1 MGKNTYLYQG
11 FMLVL
16 AYIVFSSD
24 DYKIIIGGIAIFL
37 IGMIFMDD
45 GFKLFSGGA
54 LEKLLAKSTKTLP
67 RSIGTGFVAT
77 SIMQSSSLVSII
89 IISFLSAGLMSL
101 SGAIGVIFGSNI
113 GSTTT
118 AWIISSFGVKID
130 MAVYAMPMIIF
141 GVGFK
146 LSDKHTLKGF
156 GNVLIG
162 LGFIFLGIEYMKD
175 GFETLKNGI
184 DLSSFQMEGYLGA
197 LVYILVG
204 IVATVVIQSSAATM
218 AIIITALV
226 SGQIIY
232 INAIE
237 LAIGANIGTT
247 ITAILGAMTSNSNGK
262 RLALAHLIFNLV
274 TGFVAIIF
282 LYQLTDLTTFLA
294 LKIGIAADDYGMQ
307 LALFHTIFNVLG
319 VLIISPFTTKLVAYL
334 ETKFIVKE
342 DEDILK
348 PLYLDN
354 LVLTV
359 PDASLNSIKK
369 ETIHLYDNAVEII
382 VHSIF
387 LHMYQLHN
395 SKEIEEAILHSDI
408 DELQDINKFYET
420 KIKYIYGEI
429 IRFATL
435 AQEYMDEIDKDRAY
449 DLKLASRNIVESVKD
464 MRDLQ
469 KNMFFYLKSGNEFIK
484 EEYNHLR
491 LNIAQTIEAIEELKK
506 SDDMD
511 AVTQLGLLRDK
522 IRELKSIK
530 NNIIDALIRENKIDT
545 KMATS
550 LINDS
555 LLAYDVAKKLIAMA
569 TIVWIKDKDIR
580 ELGEKY
586 EDK

>member
-1 MGKNTYLYQG
+1 MANRYLYQG
-11 FMLVL
+11 FMLLL
-16 AYIVFSSD
+16 AYVVFSSGD
-24 DYKIIIGGIAIFL
+24 FKIIIGGIAIFL

-45 GFKLFSGGA
+45 GFKIFSGGV
-54 LEKLLAKSTKTLP
+54 LEKVLGKATKTLP
-67 RSIGTGFVAT
+67 RSIATGFVAT
-77 SIMQSSSLVSII
+77 SVMQSSSLVSVI

-101 SGAIGVIFGSNI
+101 SGAVGVIFGSNI
-113 GSTTT
+113 GTTTT
-118 AWIISSFGVKID
+118 AWIVSSLGVKID
-130 MAVYAMPMIIF
+130 IAAYAMPMSIF

-146 LSDKHTLKGF
+146 FADKNVLKGF

-162 LGFIFLGIEYMKD
+162 LGFIFLGIDYMKD
-175 GFETLKNGI
+175 GFETLKNGL
-184 DLSSFQMEGYLGA
+184 DLSQFQIDGYLGA
-197 LVYILVG
+197 LVYIFLG
-204 IVATVVIQSSAATM
+204 IVATVIIQSSSATM

-226 SGQIIY
+226 AGQIIY

-247 ITAILGAMTSNSNGK
+247 ITAVMGAMTSNSNGK
-262 RLALAHLIFNLV
+262 RLALAHFIFNII
-274 TGFVAIIF
+274 TGIVAIIF
-282 LYQLTDLTTFLA
+282 LYQLADLTTFVA
-294 LKIGIAADDYGMQ
+294 LEIGIRADDYGMQ
-307 LALFHTIFNVLG
+307 LALFHTIFNILG

-334 ETKFIVKE
+334 ETKFVVKE
-342 DEDILK
+342 DENILK

-359 PDASLNSIKK
+359 PDASLNCIKK
-369 ETIHLYDNAVEII
+369 ETIHLYNNAVEII

-387 LHMYQLHN
+387 LHRHQLHD
-395 SKEIEEAILHSDI
+395 SPEIEAVILHSDI

-491 LNIAQTIEAIEELKK
+491 LNIAQTIEAIEDVKE

-511 AVTQLGLLRDK
+511 TVAQLELLRDK
-522 IRELKSIK
+522 IRELKDIK
-530 NNIIDALIRENKIDT
+530 NNTIDALIRENKIDT

-555 LLAYDVAKKLIAMA
+555 LLAYDVSKKLIAVA
-569 TIVWIKDKDIR
+569 TIVWIKNKDIR

>member
-1 MGKNTYLYQG
+1 MANRYLYQG
-11 FMLVL
+11 FMLLL
-16 AYIVFSSD
+16 AYVVFSSGD
-24 DYKIIIGGIAIFL
+24 FKIIIGGIAIFL

-45 GFKLFSGGA
+45 GFKIFSGGV
-54 LEKLLAKSTKTLP
+54 LEKVLGKATKTLP

-77 SIMQSSSLVSII
+77 SIMQSSSLVSVI

-101 SGAIGVIFGSNI
+101 SGAVGVIFGSNI
-113 GSTTT
+113 GTTTT
-118 AWIISSFGVKID
+118 AWIVSSLGVKID
-130 MAVYAMPMIIF
+130 IAAYAMPMIIF

-146 LSDKHTLKGF
+146 FADKNVLKGF

-162 LGFIFLGIEYMKD
+162 LGFIFFGIDYMKD
-175 GFETLKNGI
+175 GFETLKNGL
-184 DLSSFQMEGYLGA
+184 DLSQFQIDGYLGV
-197 LVYILVG
+197 LVYVVLG
-204 IVATVVIQSSAATM
+204 IVATVIIQSSSATM

-226 SGQIIY
+226 AGQIIY

-237 LAIGANIGTT
+237 LCIGANIGTT
-247 ITAILGAMTSNSNGK
+247 ITAVMGAMTSNSNGK
-262 RLALAHLIFNLV
+262 RLALAHFIFNII
-274 TGFVAIIF
+274 TGLVAIVF
-282 LYQLTDLTTFLA
+282 LYQLADLTTFVA
-294 LKIGIAADDYGMQ
+294 LQVGISANDYGMQ

-342 DEDILK
+342 DENILK

-359 PDASLNSIKK
+359 PDASLNCIKK
-369 ETIHLYDNAVEII
+369 ETIHLYNNAVEII

-387 LHMYQLHN
+387 LHRHQLHD
-395 SKEIEEAILHSDI
+395 SPEIEAVILQSDI
-408 DELQDINKFYET
+408 NELQDINKFYET

-491 LNIAQTIEAIEELKK
+491 LNIAQTIEAIEDVQE

-511 AVTQLGLLRDK
+511 TVAQLELLRDK
-522 IRELKSIK
+522 IRELKDIK
-530 NNIIDALIRENKIDT
+530 NNTIDALIRENKIDT

-555 LLAYDVAKKLIAMA
+555 LLAYDVSKKLIAVA
-569 TIVWIKDKDIR
+569 TIVWIKNKDIR

>member
-282 LYQLTDLTTFLA
+282 LYQLADLTTFVA
-294 LKIGIAADDYGMQ
+294 LEIGIRADDYGMQ
-307 LALFHTIFNVLG
+307 LALFHTIFNILG

-334 ETKFIVKE
+334 ETKFVVKE
-342 DEDILK
+342 DENILK

-359 PDASLNSIKK
+359 PDASLNCIKK
-369 ETIHLYDNAVEII
+369 ETIHLYNNAVEII

-387 LHMYQLHN
+387 LHRHQLHD
-395 SKEIEEAILHSDI
+395 SPEIEAVILHSDI

-429 IRFATL
+429 IRFSTL

-491 LNIAQTIEAIEELKK
+491 LNIAQTIEAIEDVKE

-511 AVTQLGLLRDK
+511 TVAQLELLRDK
-522 IRELKSIK
+522 IRELKDIK
-530 NNIIDALIRENKIDT
+530 NNTIDALIRENKIDT

-555 LLAYDVAKKLIAMA
+555 LLAYDVSKKLIAVA
-569 TIVWIKDKDIR
+569 TIVWIKNKDIR

>member
-1 MGKNTYLYQG
+1 MANRYLYQG
-11 FMLVL
+11 FMLLL
-16 AYIVFSSD
+16 AYVVFSSGD
-24 DYKIIIGGIAIFL
+24 FKIIIGGIAIFL

-45 GFKLFSGGA
+45 GFKIFSGGA
-54 LEKLLAKSTKTLP
+54 LEKILGKTTKTLP
-67 RSIGTGFVAT
+67 RSIATGFVAT
-77 SIMQSSSLVSII
+77 SIMQSSSLVSVIV
-89 IISFLSAGLMSL
+89 ISFLSAGLMSL
-101 SGAIGVIFGSNI
+101 SGAVGVIFGSNI
-113 GSTTT
+113 GTTTT
-118 AWIISSFGVKID
+118 AWIVSSLGVKID
-130 MAVYAMPMIIF
+130 IAAYAMPMIIF

-146 LSDKHTLKGF
+146 FADKNVLKGF

-162 LGFIFLGIEYMKD
+162 LGFIFLGIDYMKD
-175 GFETLKNGI
+175 GFETLKNGL
-184 DLSSFQMEGYLGA
+184 DLSQFQIDGYLGV
-197 LVYILVG
+197 LVYVVLG
-204 IVATVVIQSSAATM
+204 IVATVIIQSSSATM

-226 SGQIIY
+226 AGQIIY

-237 LAIGANIGTT
+237 LCIGANIGTT
-247 ITAILGAMTSNSNGK
+247 ITAVMGAMTSNSNGK
-262 RLALAHLIFNLV
+262 RLALAHFIFNII
-274 TGFVAIIF
+274 TGLVAIVF
-282 LYQLTDLTTFLA
+282 LYQLADLTTFVA
-294 LKIGIAADDYGMQ
+294 LQVGISANDYGMQ

-387 LHMYQLHN
+387 LHRYQLHN
-395 SKEIEEAILHSDI
+395 SKEIEEAILHSNI
-408 DELQDINKFYET
+408 DTLQDINKFYET

-435 AQEYMDEIDKDRAY
+435 AQEHMDEIDKDRAY
-449 DLKLASRNIVESVKD
+449 NFKLASRNIVESVKD

-469 KNMFFYLKSGNEFIK
+469 KNMFHYLKSNNEFIK

-491 LNIAQTIEAIEELKK
+491 LNIAQTIEAIEEVKT

-511 AVTQLGLLRDK
+511 AVAQLELLRDK
-522 IRELKSIK
+522 IRELKNIK
-530 NNIIDALIRENKIDT
+530 NNTIDALIRENKIDT

-555 LLAYDVAKKLIAMA
+555 LLAYDVSKKLIAVA

>member
-408 DELQDINKFYET
+408 DELQDINKFYES

-435 AQEYMDEIDKDRAY
+435 AQEYMDEIDKDKAY

>member
-1 MGKNTYLYQG
+1 
-11 FMLVL
+11 
-16 AYIVFSSD
+16 
-24 DYKIIIGGIAIFL
+24 
-37 IGMIFMDD
+37 
-45 GFKLFSGGA
+45 
-54 LEKLLAKSTKTLP
+54 
-67 RSIGTGFVAT
+67 
-77 SIMQSSSLVSII
+77 
-89 IISFLSAGLMSL
+89 MSL
-101 SGAIGVIFGSNI
+101 SGAVGVIFGSNI
-113 GSTTT
+113 GTTTT
-118 AWIISSFGVKID
+118 AWIVSSLGVKID
-130 MAVYAMPMIIF
+130 IAAYAMPMIIF

-146 LSDKHTLKGF
+146 FADKNVLKGF

-162 LGFIFLGIEYMKD
+162 LGFIFLGIDYMKD
-175 GFETLKNGI
+175 GFETLKNGL
-184 DLSSFQMEGYLGA
+184 DLSQFQIDGYLGA
-197 LVYILVG
+197 LVYICLG
-204 IVATVVIQSSAATM
+204 IVATVVIQSSSATM

-247 ITAILGAMTSNSNGK
+247 ITAVMGAMTSNSNGK
-262 RLALAHLIFNLV
+262 RLALAHLIFNFT
-274 TGFVAIIF
+274 TGFVAILF
-282 LYQLTDLTTFLA
+282 LYQLADLTTFVA
-294 LKIGIAADDYGMQ
+294 LEIGIRADDYGMQ
-307 LALFHTIFNVLG
+307 LALFHTIFNILG

-334 ETKFIVKE
+334 ETKFVVKE

-359 PDASLNSIKK
+359 PDASLNCIKK

-382 VHSIF
+382 VHAIF
-387 LHMYQLHN
+387 LHRHQLHD
-395 SKEIEEAILHSDI
+395 SPEIEAVILQSDI

-429 IRFATL
+429 IRFSTL

-491 LNIAQTIEAIEELKK
+491 LNIAQTIEAIEEVKE

-511 AVTQLGLLRDK
+511 AVAQLELLRDK
-522 IRELKSIK
+522 IRELKDIK
-530 NNIIDALIRENKIDT
+530 NNTIDSLIRENKIDT

-555 LLAYDVAKKLIAMA
+555 LLAYDVAKKLIAVA
-569 TIVWIKDKDIR
+569 TIVWIKNKNIR

>member
-1 MGKNTYLYQG
+1 
-11 FMLVL
+11 
-16 AYIVFSSD
+16 
-24 DYKIIIGGIAIFL
+24 
-37 IGMIFMDD
+37 
-45 GFKLFSGGA
+45 
-54 LEKLLAKSTKTLP
+54 
-67 RSIGTGFVAT
+67 
-77 SIMQSSSLVSII
+77 
-89 IISFLSAGLMSL
+89 
-101 SGAIGVIFGSNI
+101 
-113 GSTTT
+113 
-118 AWIISSFGVKID
+118 
-130 MAVYAMPMIIF
+130 MPMIIF

-146 LSDKHTLKGF
+146 FADKNVLKGF

-162 LGFIFLGIEYMKD
+162 LGFIFFGIDYMKD
-175 GFETLKNGI
+175 GFETLKNGL
-184 DLSSFQMEGYLGA
+184 DLSQFQIDGYLGV
-197 LVYILVG
+197 LVYVVLG
-204 IVATVVIQSSAATM
+204 IVATVIIQSSSATM

-226 SGQIIY
+226 AGQIIY

-237 LAIGANIGTT
+237 LCIGANIGTT
-247 ITAILGAMTSNSNGK
+247 ITAVMGAMTSNSNGK
-262 RLALAHLIFNLV
+262 RLALAHFIFNII
-274 TGFVAIIF
+274 TGLVAIVF
-282 LYQLTDLTTFLA
+282 LYQLADLTTFVA
-294 LKIGIAADDYGMQ
+294 LQVGISANDYGMQ
-307 LALFHTIFNVLG
+307 LVLFHTIFNVLG

-342 DEDILK
+342 DENILK

-359 PDASLNSIKK
+359 PDASLNCIKK
-369 ETIHLYDNAVEII
+369 ETIHLYNNAVEII

-387 LHMYQLHN
+387 LHRHQLHD
-395 SKEIEEAILHSDI
+395 SPEIEAVILQSDI
-408 DELQDINKFYET
+408 NELQDINKFYET

-491 LNIAQTIEAIEELKK
+491 LNIAQTIEAIEDVQE

-511 AVTQLGLLRDK
+511 TVAQLELLRDK
-522 IRELKSIK
+522 IRELKDIK
-530 NNIIDALIRENKIDT
+530 NNTIDALIRENKIDT

-555 LLAYDVAKKLIAMA
+555 LLAYDVSKKLIAVA
-569 TIVWIKDKDIR
+569 TIVWIKNKDIR